1 MTNLISID
9 SHGTAIQAEL
19 FRPAG
24 AINCGAIVVA
34 HGSDGMTG
42 LWAAQIREYATDL
55 AAKGFT
61 ALIPNYFTK
70 TDTTPGPRVFSE
82 MQANLHAWQEA
93 VSDTLSWAATLPGI
107 DRLGLLG
114 FSLGGHIGLRLRGSV
129 KALVEFFAPDLREL
143 GGVGPAGGAA
153 PHVQIHHG
161 LADSLVPFSDAE
173 AIAATLKHEG
183 AVPELFSYQGAG
195 HGFAGADPN
204 NAKARSSSKDR
215 TLAFFGKRL

>member
-1 MTNLISID
+1 MSNLISID
-9 SHGTAIQAEL
+9 SHGTAIQTEL

-24 AINCGAIVVA
+24 ASNRGAIVVA

-42 LWAAQIREYATDL
+42 LWAGQIREYATEL
-55 AAKGFT
+55 AAEGFT

-70 TDTTPGPRVFSE
+70 TATVPGPQVFSE
-82 MQANLHAWQEA
+82 MQAHLPAWQEA
-93 VSDTLSWAATLPGI
+93 VSDTLTWSATLPGI
-107 DRLGLLG
+107 NRLGLLG
-114 FSLGGHIGLRLRGSV
+114 FSLGGHISLRLRGSV

-143 GGVGPAGGAA
+143 GGVGPAGTSA

-183 AVPELFSYQGAG
+183 VVPELFSYQGAG

-204 NAKARSSSKDR
+204 NVKARSSSKDR
-215 TLAFFGKRL
+215 TLAFFSKRL